1 MPIYA
6 LAYERVS
13 TEEQADSNN
22 SIPAQRR
29 RIEEYAAKNG
39 ITILE
44 HYTDAGVSA
53 FRDDENRTAFWEMV
67 ERAKSDRRI
76 SLILVDDATRFY
88 RNKARAVMVKADL
101 RAYGVQVRSVS
112 MPYDPN
118 TLHGLWLEGI
128 DEIRAQAGSMETG
141 FATFRGMQQ
150 NITTRDPSTGWCY
163 KNGGKAPYGYEA
175 YHVVVGKNARGKD
188 IERLLWRIN
197 EREAEVVRFILLTL
211 RVEQELSYDDIR
223 DELNRRGIPGPRG
236 GLWSTSCIYE
246 FCREERV
253 LQYAGVAYW
262 NKQDHKTKGVRFKP
276 KNQWVIVEN
285 AHPAI
290 ITMEEAER
298 VLAVNRKRHKNRAK
312 LWVEKLNYML
322 SGDNLF
328 GEPLFRCKR
337 CGGRMIGQN
346 RNPRY
351 ARRKYVC
358 STAANKGPHGCVWKG
373 VPVDMLESEIV
384 KRITAILTDDGELE
398 RYAADLRKVIEDE
411 QEDIVRSQK
420 QVTERLREIEREMN
434 NLLNAISKG
443 LDSEVAIQR
452 VNALK
457 EEQATLQRS
466 LAELGQVV
474 ADLRTS
480 LDKLRVTRDDV
491 LAALQ
496 GGDIKAKREYIKRV
510 ILRMEYD
517 PDTDTVTVYLLPG
530 LISIIDIS
538 PEAARLLRFGDG
550 AEGRV
555 WVLKRSR
562 DAWV

>member
-1 MPIYA
+1 MSTYA

-39 ITILE
+39 ITILG
-44 HYTDAGVSA
+44 HYTDAGASA
-53 FRDDENRTAFWEMV
+53 FKDDENRAAFWQMI
-67 ERAKSDRRI
+67 ERAKRDQHI

-101 RAYGVQVRSVS
+101 RAHGVQVRSVS

-150 NITTRDPSTGWCY
+150 NIATRDPSTGWCY

-175 YHVVVGKNARGKD
+175 YHVVVGKDTRGKE

-197 EREAEVVRFILLTL
+197 EHEADVVRFVLLTL
-211 RVEQELSYDDIR
+211 RAEQELSYDDIR
-223 DELNRRGIPGPRG
+223 DELNRRSIPGPRR

-253 LQYAGVAYW
+253 LQYAGIAYW
-262 NKQDHKTKGVRFKP
+262 NKQDHRTKGVRFKP
-276 KNQWVIVEN
+276 KDQWVKVEN

-298 VLAVNRKRHKNRAK
+298 VLAVNRRRHKNRAK

-358 STAANKGPHGCVWKG
+358 STAVNKGPHGCVWKG
-373 VPVDMLESEIV
+373 VPVDLLESEIV
-384 KRITAILTDDGELE
+384 KRITAMLADDELE
-398 RYAADLRKVIEDE
+398 RYAADLRGVIEDE
-411 QEDIVRSQK
+411 RRDIVRSQK
-420 QVTERLREIEREMN
+420 QATGRLREIEQEMN
-434 NLLNAISKG
+434 NLLNAVGKG
-443 LDSEVAIQR
+443 LDSEVVIQR
-452 VNALK
+452 VNTLK
-457 EEQATLQRS
+457 EEQTTLERS
-466 LAELGQVV
+466 LAELGQIV

-480 LDKLRVTRDDV
+480 LDKLQITRDDV
-491 LAALQ
+491 LAALH
-496 GGDIKAKREYIKRV
+496 GDDIKAKREYMKRV
-510 ILRMEYD
+510 ILQMEYD
-517 PDTDTVTVYLLPG
+517 PDVDTVTVHLLPG
-530 LISIIDIS
+530 LTSIINIS